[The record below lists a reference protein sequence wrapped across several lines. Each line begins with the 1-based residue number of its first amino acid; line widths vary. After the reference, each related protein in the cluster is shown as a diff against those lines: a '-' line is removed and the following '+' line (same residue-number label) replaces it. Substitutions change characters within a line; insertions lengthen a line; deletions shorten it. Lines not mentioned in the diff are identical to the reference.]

1 MARKYLE
8 SHGYQVLRS
17 IGENTPVD
25 LVAWE
30 DTGYLLLV
38 LVRRTRHPLEGS
50 DIIITTFYEDIAT
63 LRSLARPSHA
73 TLQFWLWTDYRGF
86 RVFEV
91 LPGGIREVS
100 AFE

>member
-17 IGENTPVD
+17 VGRSSPVD

-38 LVRRTRHPLEGS
+38 RVRRTRYPIKGS
-50 DIIITTFYEDIAT
+50 DTVNATFCEDLAAM
-63 LRSLARPSHA
+63 RSMARPSHA
-73 TLQFWLWTDYRGF
+73 TLQLWLWTDRLGF

-91 LPGGIREVS
+91 LHGGTREVGTL
-100 AFE
+100 E